1 MPSGAVGDWGSVA
14 SQEDDRI
21 ALAVAQRAGEDA
33 DAARIADVI
42 VVLWQQI
49 EVVLA
54 PIVGQRGVA
63 ALYKRSLYLA
73 TAAHPWL
80 ELQEDP
86 QATPDLV
93 ALKSAISEQRS
104 ADATAG
110 GVAMLRAFHTLLTSL
125 IGSSLSGQ
133 LLDAV
138 WTHPSPSSGSSAQDP
153 SP

>member
-1 MPSGAVGDWGSVA
+1 M
-14 SQEDDRI
+14 
-21 ALAVAQRAGEDA
+21 AQRAGEGADSTRTA
-33 DAARIADVI
+33 DAIAA
-42 VVLWQQI
+42 LWQQI
-49 EVVLA
+49 EAALA
-54 PIVGQRGVA
+54 PIIGQRGVA

-73 TAAHPWL
+73 TATHPWL

-86 QATPDLV
+86 QATPDLA
-93 ALKSAISEQRS
+93 ALKSAIARQRS
-104 ADATAG
+104 TDATAG
-110 GVAMLRAFHTLLTSL
+110 GVAMLQAFHTLLTSL